1 MRISRSSRPRPSS
14 QPPRSSRQTSKTLI
28 IRPLSLPAPRCSMR
42 AGRPGT
48 SCGSSMLPTRAI
60 RMPSTPSPLLSRR
73 LPMPTP
79 SCLMPMASMPPR
91 WPNLAMPRTRWLPHR
106 PSTTSTTPRPSRRP
120 SRRPSPRSR
129 RRLQRLPRASRRLRR
144 TSSPRLATIPL
155 LRARCSS
162 SAVSPSWPLA

>member
-14 QPPRSSRQTSKTLI
+14 QPPRSSRQTSKTLT
-28 IRPLSLPAPRCSMR
+28 IRPLSLSAPRCLMR
-42 AGRPGT
+42 AGRPRT
-48 SCGSSMLPTRAI
+48 SCASSMLPTRAI
-60 RMPSTPSPLLSRR
+60 RLPSTPRRVSSRR

-91 WPNLAMPRTRWLPHR
+91 WPNLAMPRTHWLPHR

-129 RRLQRLPRASRRLRR
+129 RQLQRLPRANRRLRR
-144 TSSPRLATIPL
+144 TSSPRLAMTPHL
-155 LRARCSS
+155 QVRCSS
-162 SAVSPSWPLA
+162 SAVSPSWPLV